1 MRKDKRAISPI
12 VATVILISIAIV
24 LALVIWLFVKGFVSE
39 LVVKLGKPAA
49 TVCEEDVFIDASLE
63 FDSGSGAVKNVIVE
77 NNGNVPIAG
86 FNLELERRGKAKRNY
101 YPCAIFVGQ
110 SSPTSPPCI
119 DVIASDFEGLEQ
131 NCETATVIPV
141 LLGQG
146 QSSGKDKLS
155 TCETK
160 AVTLN
165 CAG

>member
-49 TVCEEDVFIDASLE
+49 TVCEEDVSIDASLE
-63 FDSGSGAVKNVIVE
+63 FDSSSAVKNVIVE

-86 FNLELERRGKAKRNY
+86 FNLELERRGSAKRNY
-101 YPCAIFVGQ
+101 YPCAILQGQ
-110 SSPTSPPCI
+110 SSPTAPPCI
-119 DVIASDFEGLEQ
+119 DNIASDFEGLES

-141 LLGQG
+141 LLGTG
-146 QSSGKDKLS
+146 QSSGKEKLS

-160 AVTLN
+160 AVTLS
-165 CAG
+165 CSG